1 MGDSVKKLF
10 FVMNPYAGV
19 RKASKQLTEIL
30 TVFNR
35 ADYDVTVYITQCQGD
50 AQSVVRNRA
59 KEMDLIVCSGGD
71 GTFNETVAGILDSGA
86 DVPVGYIPSGSTND
100 FANSLGLAADPVEA
114 AKNIANGK
122 PELFDVGSFNGRYF
136 TYVASFGA
144 FTKTSYATPQNVKNA
159 LGHTAYV
166 LGGIQELS
174 QLKNTSYLRMELDGE
189 AIEGDFVFGAIC
201 NSTSVGGI
209 ITLDPSLVD
218 LQDGLLEV
226 LLVRYPKDLSEV
238 AECIQA
244 LQNKTYNSKMMTFR
258 SARNISITA
267 DPNMPWTLDGEKELG
282 SGQIQVK
289 NLCRILKLVR

>member
-1 MGDSVKKLF
+1 MKKLF

-19 RKASKQLTEIL
+19 RKASKQLADIL
-30 TVFNR
+30 AVFNR
-35 ADYDVTVYITQCQGD
+35 AGFDVIVYITQSQGD
-50 AQSVVRNRA
+50 AQEVVRNRA

-71 GTFNETVAGILDSGA
+71 GTFNETVSGVLESGA
-86 DVPVGYIPSGSTND
+86 DVPIGYIPSGSTND

-122 PELFDVGSFNGRYF
+122 PERFDVGSFNGRHF
-136 TYVASFGA
+136 TYVASFGV

-174 QLKNTSYLRMELDGE
+174 QLKNTYHLKMELDGE
-189 AIEGDFVFGAIC
+189 MVEGDFVFGAVC

-209 ITLDPSLVD
+209 ITLDADRVD
-218 LQDGLLEV
+218 MQDGLFEI
-226 LLVRYPKDLSEV
+226 LLIRYPKDLTEV

-244 LQNKTYNSKMMTFR
+244 LQNKTYNSKMLTFR
-258 SARNISITA
+258 SARNISIVA
-267 DPNMPWTLDGEKELG
+267 DPNMAWTLDGEKELG
-282 SGQIQVK
+282 SAQIKVE
-289 NLCRILKLVR
+289 NLHRAFTLVR